1 MRCDTHNKGYIL
13 FEAVFSMA
21 ILSIAGLTFQSAL
34 QQAILT
40 RGQAMDY
47 TTAKFLLEQI
57 NAEIELQPQHVEG
70 EKSGTFPEPY
80 NRFSY
85 QYKISKISIPKPQL
99 PSELPPQLRENL
111 EKMFR
116 DYIAK
121 VDIWIRWQRA
131 GMKFE
136 VHAQNLFQPEK
147 LWIPEE
153 YQQ

>member
-85 QYKISKISIPKPQL
+85 QYKISKISIPTSLARP
-99 PSELPPQLRENL
+99 R
-111 EKMFR
+111 
-116 DYIAK
+116 YI
-121 VDIWIRWQRA
+121 
-131 GMKFE
+131 G
-136 VHAQNLFQPEK
+136 
-147 LWIPEE
+147 
-153 YQQ
+153 

>member
-1 MRCDTHNKGYIL
+1 MKGGTKQAGYIL
-13 FEAVFSMA
+13 FEAVCSMA

-34 QQAILT
+34 HQAILT
-40 RGQAMDY
+40 RGQALDY
-47 TTAKFLLEQI
+47 TTARFLLEKI
-57 NAEIELQPQHVEG
+57 NSDIELQPQHIED

-85 QYKISKISIPKPQL
+85 QYKISKVSIPKPELPSQL
-99 PSELPPQLRENL
+99 PPDLRENL

-116 DYIAK
+116 DYMMK

-147 LWIPEE
+147 LWLPEE
-153 YQQ
+153 NQK

>member
-1 MRCDTHNKGYIL
+1 MKRTGYIL

-21 ILSIAGLTFQSAL
+21 VLSIAGLTFQSAL

-40 RGQAMDY
+40 RGQAIDY

-57 NAEIELQPQHVEG
+57 NAEIELQPQYVE
-70 EKSGTFPEPY
+70 ESKSGTFPEPY

-85 QYKISKISIPKPQL
+85 QWEIRKVSIPRPEL
-99 PSELPPQLRENL
+99 PAELPPQLRENL

-116 DYIAK
+116 DYFAK

-131 GMKFE
+131 GIPFE
-136 VHAQNLFQPEK
+136 VHAQNIFQPEK

>member
-1 MRCDTHNKGYIL
+1 MNRDKTIFGYIL

-21 ILSIAGLTFQSAL
+21 VLSIAGLTFQSAL

-40 RGQAMDY
+40 RGQAIDY

-57 NAEIELQPQHVEG
+57 NSEIELQPQHIEG
-70 EKSGTFPEPY
+70 SKSGTFPEPY

-85 QYKISKISIPKPQL
+85 EWKIQKIPVPKPQL
-99 PSELPPQLRENL
+99 PSQLPPQLRENL

-116 DYIAK
+116 DYMAK
-121 VDIWIRWQRA
+121 VDIWIRWHRA

-153 YQQ
+153 YQK